1 MSAVGQPEIHTQR
14 RVIAFF
20 QEALGYAYLGNWRD
34 RPDNRNIQLGNRLPA
49 LLATWQHKAGVSVHD
64 MRIKK
69 MKTRWGSCNVTA
81 RRIWLNLELAKK
93 PPACLEY
100 ILVHELIHLLE
111 PGHTARFHDLMD
123 SLMPHWRSCRD
134 TLNRAPLAHAD
145 WPY

>member
-1 MSAVGQPEIHTQR
+1 MSAVGQPEIHTRR

-20 QEALGYAYLGNWRD
+20 QEALGYAYPGNWRD

-81 RRIWLNLELAKK
+81 RRIWLNLELAKNRR
-93 PPACLEY
+93 PAWNTSWCMSSSTCLS
-100 ILVHELIHLLE
+100 
-111 PGHTARFHDLMD
+111 PAT
-123 SLMPHWRSCRD
+123 
-134 TLNRAPLAHAD
+134 PLAFTT
-145 WPY
+145 